1 MWLLII
7 GVLLLAAYLAG
18 VEPVA
23 SWSWW
28 AIGAP
33 FGLAAAWWVLA
44 DSLGWTQRAAL
55 GRAESRIDVK
65 RDRMRVAMGLDAK
78 TSTRLKRAQ
87 EIRRAE
93 ARQDQA
99 RRESVRKGQDEL
111 LRSSFIPS
119 ESSSQFSDTFV
130 GEPRPATGNGD

>member
-1 MWLLII
+1 MWLLIV
-7 GVLLLAAYLAG
+7 GVLLLAAHFAG
-18 VEPVA
+18 VDPVA

-28 AIGAP
+28 AIALP
-33 FGLAAAWWVLA
+33 FGLSAVWWVLA

-55 GRAESRIDVK
+55 NRAESRIDIR

-78 TSTRLKRAQ
+78 TSTRLKRQQ

-99 RRESVRKGQDEL
+99 RRDSVRKGQDEL
-111 LRSSFIPS
+111 LRSSFT
-119 ESSSQFSDTFV
+119 SSQAPGFADTFV
-130 GEPRPATGNGD
+130 GEAKPATGNGD

>member
-1 MWLLII
+1 MWILIV
-7 GVLLLAAYLAG
+7 GVLLLAASLAG

-28 AIGAP
+28 AIALP
-33 FGLAAAWWVLA
+33 FGMSAAWWVLA

-55 GRAESRIDVK
+55 GRAESRVDLK

-78 TSTRLKRAQ
+78 TSTRLKREQ

-93 ARQDQA
+93 ARQEQA
-99 RRESVRKGQDEL
+99 RLESVRKGQGDI

-119 ESSSQFSDTFV
+119 ESSSQFADTV
-130 GEPRPATGNGD
+130 TGEPKPATGNGN